1 MPTQIAG
8 EMATATHER
17 RAVVIDAAEQCNRD
31 DDEWTYRA
39 VPSKRPG
46 LYVLGVTDSEGE
58 FLGYI

>member
-1 MPTQIAG
+1 MNTPMVG
-8 EMATATHER
+8 KMTAALHMSR
-17 RAVVIDAAEQCNRD
+17 RVAKTTAKLCNKD

-46 LYVLGVTDSEGE
+46 LYVLSATDKDGE